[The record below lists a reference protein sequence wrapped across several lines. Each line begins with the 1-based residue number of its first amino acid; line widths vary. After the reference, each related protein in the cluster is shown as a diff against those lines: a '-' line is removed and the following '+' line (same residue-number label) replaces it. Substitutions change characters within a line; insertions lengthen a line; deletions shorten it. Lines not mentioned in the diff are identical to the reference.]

1 MESEPKRDISEILS
15 DPNVV
20 LEAAREA
27 AQDAIDPHK
36 KLGLPMAVS
45 RNGRAVLVA
54 AEELEKMDLP

>member
-27 AQDAIDPHK
+27 AQDAIALHK

-45 RNGRAVLVA
+45 RNGRVVLVA
-54 AEELEKMDLP
+54 AEELEKMEGE